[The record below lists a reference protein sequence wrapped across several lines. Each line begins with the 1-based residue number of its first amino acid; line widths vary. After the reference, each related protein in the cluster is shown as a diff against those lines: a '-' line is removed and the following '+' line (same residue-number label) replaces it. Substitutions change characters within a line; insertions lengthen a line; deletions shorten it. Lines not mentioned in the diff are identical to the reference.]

1 MSPYWYLYVRTRMRL
16 DVTFICFKL
25 TEIEEKMRLKY
36 SISDE
41 IIINSGIELQIFENK
56 FERKNIIFRMYQ
68 NGINNNMDTFI
79 QGNDYKQ

>member
-1 MSPYWYLYVRTRMRL
+1 MRL

>member
-1 MSPYWYLYVRTRMRL
+1 MRL

-25 TEIEEKMRLKY
+25 TEIEENMRLKY
-36 SISDE
+36 SIRDE